1 MVEGHHGK
9 RGGGEHQRIA
19 GLTNGLTTGQE
30 KKIPPRGAIKH
41 RHSRHASLWRL
52 IRVGGITEAVNQP
65 PKFLLY
71 RVIRNGGSRD
81 IKVMLYPKALKEKPL
96 CQAQSPRAASH
107 CCTSAAT

>member
-30 KKIPPRGAIKH
+30 KKIPPRGAIKY

-65 PKFLLY
+65 PNFLCC
-71 RVIRNGGSRD
+71 RVIRRGGSRVGEGD
-81 IKVMLYPKALKEKPL
+81 ARPEIREGKAIP
-96 CQAQSPRAASH
+96 SGP
-107 CCTSAAT
+107 